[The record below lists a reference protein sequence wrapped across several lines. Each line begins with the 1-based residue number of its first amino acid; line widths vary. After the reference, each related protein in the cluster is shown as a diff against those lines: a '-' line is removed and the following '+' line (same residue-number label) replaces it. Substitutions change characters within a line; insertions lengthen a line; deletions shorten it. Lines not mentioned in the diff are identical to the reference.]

1 MKSRITIFL
10 FLCIFPLINYAQSD
24 SIEVYLID
32 AYSTTEIP
40 YKFKLSFYTSEPCLS
55 KVILEDKYDY
65 EVSTEMTDMHKTEID
80 LSKLS
85 FKGKTVNFV
94 IITQNENGDKFTSEV
109 FDFDL
114 PYEPQ
119 FKEESNFVY
128 LCLFGGTV
136 FLLPYPNLILANGD
150 SHFSLTKDIPIVS
163 LRSKSLRYPAG
174 YFSIEYSHI
183 FDVTKGNYL
192 RTGYKQIFEPG
203 MIEYISPGITVF
215 TNFSGNN
222 GVAPEISFGLFR
234 LLDSFT
240 VYARYRY
247 NINPGNS
254 SANFNEISIGLY
266 SSFFSFYLN

>member
-1 MKSRITIFL
+1 MKSYFVILLI
-10 FLCIFPLINYAQSD
+10 LCFSSLISYAQSD

-40 YKFKLSFYTSEPCLS
+40 YTFKLSFYTSEPCLS
-55 KVILEDKYDY
+55 KVILENKYEYD
-65 EVSTEMTDMHKTEID
+65 VSTAETDLHKTEID
-80 LSKLS
+80 LSNLS

-94 IITQNENGDKFTSEV
+94 IITENESGDVFKSEV
-109 FDFDL
+109 YDFDL
-114 PYEPQ
+114 PYEPEI
-119 FKEESNFVY
+119 KEESNFLY

-136 FLLPYPNLILANGD
+136 FLLPYPNLVIADGN
-150 SHFSLTKDIPIVS
+150 SHFSLTKDIPVIS
-163 LRSKSLRYPAG
+163 LRSRSLRYPAG

-183 FDVTKGNYL
+183 FDVSKGNYL

-203 MIEYISPGITVF
+203 AIEYISPGITIY
-215 TNFSGNN
+215 TNFAGNN

-234 LLDSFT
+234 MLDSFT

-247 NINPGNS
+247 NIKPGDS
-254 SANFNEISIGLY
+254 SSNFNEISIGLY

>member
-1 MKSRITIFL
+1 MKKNALIFL
-10 FLCIFPLINYAQSD
+10 VYLCLTFTSYAQSD

-40 YKFKLSFYTSEPCLS
+40 YTFKLSFYTSEPSLS
-55 KVILEDKYDY
+55 KVILEDKYEY
-65 EVSTEMTDMHKTEID
+65 QVSNELTDLHKKEID
-80 LSKLS
+80 LSTLS

-94 IITQNENGDKFTSEV
+94 IITENEYGDKFTSEV

-114 PYEPQ
+114 PYEPE

-136 FLLPYPNLILANGD
+136 FLLPYPNLVLTNGD
-150 SHFSLTKDIPIVS
+150 TYFSLTKDIPLIS
-163 LRSKSLRYPAG
+163 LRSRSLRYPAG

-183 FDVTKGNYL
+183 FDVSRGNYF

-203 MIEYISPGITVF
+203 VIEYISPGVTLY

-247 NINPGNS
+247 NIKPGDS
-254 SANFNEISIGLY
+254 SSNFNEVSLGLY

>member
-1 MKSRITIFL
+1 MKSKNLILLFVISFTFL
-10 FLCIFPLINYAQSD
+10 TNAQTD

-40 YKFKLSFYTSEPCLS
+40 YTFKLSFYTSEPCLS
-55 KVILEDKYDY
+55 KVLLENKYEYD
-65 EVSTEMTDMHKTEID
+65 VSTEETDLHKTEID
-80 LSKLS
+80 LSDLK

-94 IITQNENGDKFTSEV
+94 IITENETGNVFKSEV

-114 PYEPQ
+114 PYEPEI
-119 FKEESNFVY
+119 KEESNFLY

-136 FLLPYPNLILANGD
+136 FLFPYPNLVIADGN
-150 SHFSLTKDIPIVS
+150 SHFSLTKDIPIIS
-163 LRSKSLRYPAG
+163 LRSRSLRYPAG

-183 FDVTKGNYL
+183 FDVSKGNYL

-203 MIEYISPGITVF
+203 VIEYISPGVTVF
-215 TNFSGNN
+215 TNFTGNN

-234 LLDSFT
+234 MLDSFT

-247 NINPGNS
+247 NIKPGDS
-254 SANFNEISIGLY
+254 SSNFNEISIGLY
-266 SSFFSFYLN
+266 SSFFSLYLN

>member
-1 MKSRITIFL
+1 MKSYFVILLI
-10 FLCIFPLINYAQSD
+10 LCFSSLISYAQSD

-40 YKFKLSFYTSEPCLS
+40 YTFKLSFYTSEPCLS
-55 KVILEDKYDY
+55 KVILENKYEYD
-65 EVSTEMTDMHKTEID
+65 VSTEETDLHKTEID
-80 LSKLS
+80 LSNLS

-94 IITQNENGDKFTSEV
+94 IITENESGDVFKSEV
-109 FDFDL
+109 YDFDL
-114 PYEPQ
+114 PYEPEI
-119 FKEESNFVY
+119 KEESNFLY

-136 FLLPYPNLILANGD
+136 FLLPYPNLGIADGN
-150 SHFSLTKDIPIVS
+150 SHFSLTKDIPVIS
-163 LRSKSLRYPAG
+163 LRSRSLRYPAG

-183 FDVTKGNYL
+183 FDVSKGNYL

-203 MIEYISPGITVF
+203 AIEYISPGITIY
-215 TNFSGNN
+215 TNFASNN

-234 LLDSFT
+234 MLDSFT

-247 NINPGNS
+247 NIKPGDS
-254 SANFNEISIGLY
+254 SSNFNEISIGLY

>member
-1 MKSRITIFL
+1 MKSQFVIIL
-10 FLCIFPLINYAQSD
+10 VLCFSTLISYAQSD

-40 YKFKLSFYTSEPCLS
+40 YTFKLSFYTSEPCLS
-55 KVILEDKYDY
+55 KVLLDNKYEYD
-65 EVSTEMTDMHKTEID
+65 VSTAETELHKTEID
-80 LSKLS
+80 LSSLS
-85 FKGKTVNFV
+85 FKGKAVNFI
-94 IITQNENGDKFTSEV
+94 IITENESGKIFKSEV

-114 PYEPQ
+114 PYEPVI
-119 FKEESNFVY
+119 KEESNFLY

-136 FLLPYPNLILANGD
+136 FLLPYPNLVITDGN
-150 SHFSLTKDIPIVS
+150 SHFSLTKDIPIIS
-163 LRSKSLRYPAG
+163 LRSRSLKYPAG

-183 FDVTKGNYL
+183 FNVSKGNYL

-203 MIEYISPGITVF
+203 AIEYISPGITIY
-215 TNFSGNN
+215 TNFAGNN

-247 NINPGNS
+247 NIKPGDS
-254 SANFNEISIGLY
+254 SGNFNEISIGLY